1 MMHFFKLK
9 KFFLVNITNNKI
21 NNENIKEQSIDISLL
36 FYKKKKINC
45 FIIKTRYLQ
54 LIRQNK

>member
-9 KFFLVNITNNKI
+9 KIFLVNITNNKI

-36 FYKKKKINC
+36 FYKKKKL
-45 FIIKTRYLQ
+45 FY
-54 LIRQNK
+54 NKNEVFTIDTTK